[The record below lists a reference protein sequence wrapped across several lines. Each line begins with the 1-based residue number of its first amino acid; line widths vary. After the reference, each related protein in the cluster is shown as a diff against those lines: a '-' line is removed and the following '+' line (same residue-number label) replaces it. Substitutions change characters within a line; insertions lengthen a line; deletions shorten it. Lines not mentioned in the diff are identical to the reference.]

1 MENQQT
7 PTKKIALNYG
17 LILGFISILL
27 HVILFALGK
36 HLEQNIG
43 ITILSLAIT
52 AAVIVW
58 GIKKYKEAN
67 NGLLSL
73 GQGIKTGIAIALISS
88 VVYIIYTLLFMN
100 VISPESME
108 QGLEIARQKLMDNPN
123 MSEEQIEA
131 AIEMQKKFTGPT
143 FLIPIMLIFS
153 LFIGFVVSLIA
164 SLIMKRTEEDQ

>member
-1 MENQQT
+1 M
-7 PTKKIALNYG
+7 
-17 LILGFISILL
+17 
-27 HVILFALGK
+27 
-36 HLEQNIG
+36 
-43 ITILSLAIT
+43 AIT